1 MIWFKTWD
9 QLRLLTKSCMIVA
22 STGTRILDC
31 LHRKSAP
38 HISWRWDSH
47 ITSACG
53 FWGGIWQI
61 LHPNPTTSYLYL
73 HQDLRN
79 YSPFQ
84 HFCQWKP
91 ISSTFC
97 HIPNHIC
104 ISYHKI
110 YTYTCSTSLKN
121 VFFLCVYHFINMKN
135 VKLTGLSMH
144 KLDVSN
150 EKTLVVYGI

>member
-61 LHPNPTTSYLYL
+61 LRPNPTTSYLYL

-91 ISSTFC
+91 ISSPFC

-104 ISYHKI
+104 ISYYKI
-110 YTYTCSTSLKN
+110 YTYIIIHAVLPWRMY
-121 VFFLCVYHFINMKN
+121 FFFVYIILLTWRTWNLQACLCTN
-135 VKLTGLSMH
+135 
-144 KLDVSN
+144 
-150 EKTLVVYGI
+150 

>member
-84 HFCQWKP
+84 HFANESPSQVP
-91 ISSTFC
+91 SVISQIISAS
-97 HIPNHIC
+97 HIIKSILIHAVRPWRM
-104 ISYHKI
+104 Y
-110 YTYTCSTSLKN
+110 
-121 VFFLCVYHFINMKN
+121 FFFVYIILLTWRTWNLQACLCTN
-135 VKLTGLSMH
+135 
-144 KLDVSN
+144 
-150 EKTLVVYGI
+150 